1 MTIEVNVFDY
11 GIRILYPIIG
21 LVPII
26 VSFGYLY
33 FGISNPKVIQEDVE
47 RDSDA
52 IKIEKK
58 SEEKSKVQ
66 KN

>member
-33 FGISNPKVIQEDVE
+33 FGISKPNVIQEDVE